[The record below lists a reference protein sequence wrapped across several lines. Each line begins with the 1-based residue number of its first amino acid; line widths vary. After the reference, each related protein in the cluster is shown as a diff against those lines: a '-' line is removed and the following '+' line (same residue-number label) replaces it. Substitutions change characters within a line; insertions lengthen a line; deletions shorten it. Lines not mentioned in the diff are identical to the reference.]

1 MSWTFEKV
9 DIDLLDNLSLN
20 SHEKLLFILISRFK
34 NVKNGINIT
43 NTYLMKRTGIQ
54 SKVTLRKY
62 LDRLANFGLV
72 ARNQPH
78 FKKPNK
84 FTFDKNQ
91 MQEFIRTN
99 NGRRKKCL
107 KLLKLQN
114 HNKKTIHIISTL
126 GKLYL
131 LKINFRGSIFDL

>member
-9 DIDLLDNLSLN
+9 DIDLLDNLNLN

-72 ARNQPH
+72 AWNQPH

-99 NGRRKKCL
+99 NGRRKKMS
-107 KLLKLQN
+107 KIMKATKLQQKTYS
-114 HNKKTIHIISTL
+114 HNINIGKVIPIKK
-126 GKLYL
+126 
-131 LKINFRGSIFDL
+131 KI

>member
-9 DIDLLDNLSLN
+9 DVELLDNLNLN

-72 ARNQPH
+72 
-78 FKKPNK
+78 
-84 FTFDKNQ
+84 
-91 MQEFIRTN
+91 
-99 NGRRKKCL
+99 G
-107 KLLKLQN
+107 
-114 HNKKTIHIISTL
+114 
-126 GKLYL
+126 
-131 LKINFRGSIFDL
+131 KINLLEET

>member
-9 DIDLLDNLSLN
+9 DIDLLDNLNLN

-99 NGRRKKCL
+99 NGRRKKMS
-107 KLLKLQN
+107 KIMKATKLQQKTN
-114 HNKKTIHIISTL
+114 SHNINIGKVIPIKK
-126 GKLYL
+126 
-131 LKINFRGSIFDL
+131 KI

>member
-9 DIDLLDNLSLN
+9 NVDLLDNLNLN
-20 SHEKLLFILISRFK
+20 SHEKLLYILISRFK

-43 NTYLMKRTGIQ
+43 NSYLMKRTGIQ

-72 ARNQPH
+72 ARNQPN
-78 FKKPNK
+78 FKKPNR

-91 MQEFIRTN
+91 MQEFININ
-99 NGRRKKCL
+99 NGRRRKMSKIIRATKSQQKSYSHNINIGKVIPIKK
-107 KLLKLQN
+107 
-114 HNKKTIHIISTL
+114 
-126 GKLYL
+126 
-131 LKINFRGSIFDL
+131 KI

>member
-9 DIDLLDNLSLN
+9 DIDLLDNLNLN

-43 NTYLMKRTGIQ
+43 NSYLMKRTGIQ

-72 ARNQPH
+72 AWNQPH

-99 NGRRKKCL
+99 NGRRKKMS
-107 KLLKLQN
+107 KIMKATKSQQKTYS
-114 HNKKTIHIISTL
+114 HNINIGKVIPIKK
-126 GKLYL
+126 
-131 LKINFRGSIFDL
+131 KI

>member
-9 DIDLLDNLSLN
+9 DVELLDNLNLN

-78 FKKPNK
+78 FKKPNR
-84 FTFDKNQ
+84 FTFDKTQ

-99 NGRRKKCL
+99 NGRRKKMSKIIKATKSQQKNYSHNINIGKVIPIKN
-107 KLLKLQN
+107 KL
-114 HNKKTIHIISTL
+114 
-126 GKLYL
+126 
-131 LKINFRGSIFDL
+131 

>member
-72 ARNQPH
+72 ARNQPN
-78 FKKPNK
+78 FKKPNR
-84 FTFDKNQ
+84 FTFDKTQ
-91 MQEFIRTN
+91 MQEFININ
-99 NGRRKKCL
+99 NGRRRKMSKIIRATKSQQKSYSQNINIGKVIPIKK
-107 KLLKLQN
+107 
-114 HNKKTIHIISTL
+114 
-126 GKLYL
+126 
-131 LKINFRGSIFDL
+131 KI

>member
-9 DIDLLDNLSLN
+9 DIDLLDNLNLN

-43 NTYLMKRTGIQ
+43 NSYLMKRTGIQ

-72 ARNQPH
+72 ARNQPN
-78 FKKPNK
+78 FKKPNR
-84 FTFDKNQ
+84 FTFNKNK

-99 NGRRKKCL
+99 NVRRKKMS
-107 KLLKLQN
+107 KIMKATKSQQKTYS
-114 HNKKTIHIISTL
+114 HNINIGKVIPIKK
-126 GKLYL
+126 
-131 LKINFRGSIFDL
+131 KI

>member
-9 DIDLLDNLSLN
+9 DIELLDNLNLN

-43 NTYLMKRTGIQ
+43 NSYLMKRTGIQ

-72 ARNQPH
+72 ARNQPN
-78 FKKPNK
+78 FKKPNR

-91 MQEFIRTN
+91 MQEFININ
-99 NGRRKKCL
+99 NGRRRKMSKIIRATKSQQKSYSHNINIGKVIPIKK
-107 KLLKLQN
+107 
-114 HNKKTIHIISTL
+114 
-126 GKLYL
+126 
-131 LKINFRGSIFDL
+131 KI

>member
-9 DIDLLDNLSLN
+9 DVELLDNLNLN

-43 NTYLMKRTGIQ
+43 NAYLMKRTGIQ

-78 FKKPNK
+78 FKKPNR

-99 NGRRKKCL
+99 NGRRKKMSKIIKATKSQQKNYSHNINIGKVIPIKN
-107 KLLKLQN
+107 KL
-114 HNKKTIHIISTL
+114 
-126 GKLYL
+126 
-131 LKINFRGSIFDL
+131 

>member
-9 DIDLLDNLSLN
+9 KVDLLDNLNLN
-20 SHEKLLFILISRFK
+20 SHEKLLYILISRFK

-43 NTYLMKRTGIQ
+43 NSYLMKRTGIQ

-72 ARNQPH
+72 ARNQPN
-78 FKKPNK
+78 FKKPNR

-91 MQEFIRTN
+91 MQEFININ
-99 NGRRKKCL
+99 NGRRRKMSKIIRATKSQQKSYSHNINIGKVIPIKK
-107 KLLKLQN
+107 
-114 HNKKTIHIISTL
+114 
-126 GKLYL
+126 
-131 LKINFRGSIFDL
+131 KI

>member
-72 ARNQPH
+72 ARNQPN
-78 FKKPNK
+78 FKKPNR

-91 MQEFIRTN
+91 MQEFININ
-99 NGRRKKCL
+99 NGRRRKMSKIMKATKSQQKTYSHNINIGKVIPIKK
-107 KLLKLQN
+107 
-114 HNKKTIHIISTL
+114 
-126 GKLYL
+126 
-131 LKINFRGSIFDL
+131 KI

>member
-9 DIDLLDNLSLN
+9 DIDLLDNLNLN

-43 NTYLMKRTGIQ
+43 NTYLMKITGIH

-99 NGRRKKCL
+99 NGRRKKMS
-107 KLLKLQN
+107 KIMKATKSQQKTYS
-114 HNKKTIHIISTL
+114 HNINIGKVIPIKK
-126 GKLYL
+126 
-131 LKINFRGSIFDL
+131 KI